1 MSQSRMTAAD
11 NNDMSM
17 EVAVLAEKAMAGNR
31 VSFQELVNMFQ
42 EDIYRLVYYRT
53 FSQMDAEDIT
63 QEVFVQAFRK
73 LKSLKDTQKFRAWL
87 YTIAVNRCNDFLR
100 KRKYFSFLRFRAA
113 QEENLMETN
122 RGRNNSY
129 DESIAKEKFWKQ
141 VKSLMDRLSAME
153 REVFALRFMDHL
165 SLMEIAAV
173 LNKSESTVKTHLY
186 RALDKIRKDSDFFE
200 EYRGAML

>member
-1 MSQSRMTAAD
+1 MTAAD
-11 NNDMSM
+11 NNEMSM

-31 VSFQELVNMFQ
+31 LSFQELVNMFQ

-53 FSQMDAEDIT
+53 FSQMDAEDVT

-100 KRKYFSFLRFRAA
+100 KKKYLSLLRLRTARE
-113 QEENLMETN
+113 QEFMEVN
-122 RGRNNSY
+122 RESSNSY

-141 VKSLMDRLSAME
+141 VKLLLDKLSAME
-153 REVFALRFMDHL
+153 REVFTLRFMDHL
-165 SLMEIAAV
+165 NLMEIAIV

-186 RALDKIRKDSDFFE
+186 RALDKIRKDADFFE
-200 EYRGAML
+200 EYRESML